1 MHLAGV
7 KSLACLWKLLRFV
20 KPYRSRLVL
29 GILTVFAAATCPELY
44 ECSSWTELKPRPIP
58 S

>member
-7 KSLACLWKLLRFV
+7 KLLACLWKLLRFV

-29 GILTVFAAATCPELY
+29 GILTVFAAATYPELY
-44 ECSSWTELKPRPIP
+44 ECGSRTELKPRPIP